1 MPVSLRSHTVATALV
16 LAASA
21 SALPGQVPTVQD
33 GRLPRQGAVWFE
45 LTPSFFSWSD
55 QFALDSDLVADGSRE
70 PLAANFGGPITDRL
84 YPGSAPFLLDIN
96 SDADALGYDP
106 LAPSDLSFGALDYRE
121 ISKQQRRFPFGL
133 QIGILDRLS
142 LEMTVPLV
150 QTTSTS
156 FFGYDTTAASVTAGT
171 NVVPDPATFFGEF
184 DDARSQL
191 TDLITSGTL
200 TPEELAQATAL
211 LANSSSFSSALQRRV
226 MENLFTPV
234 GSSTAGMQ
242 MAAMYDAFM
251 AGYVGFGLAL
261 PQLSIPQNA
270 APSDLDAL
278 FGSAELDAD
287 PPGDVTRGLD
297 VGELELGVRIGILNT
312 FTSITRFD
320 EFPSREPGAPADTEG
335 AEEEG
340 ERPVELGETARR
352 LARRPA
358 SVQFRTTVGVKLR
371 LPLKDAN
378 GPPYL
383 DPSNFLD
390 VPIGNGQKDVEISF
404 FQDVRVSNVFML
416 LASAYYGV
424 QLSDD
429 VDLRVGP
436 PDQPFGLASTLSTV
450 ERDLGNY
457 FAARFAPQLLIS
469 NVMALGAEYNFW
481 HKGSDRYTLLVGGVP
496 TADPLDVETSQT
508 RHMLGVGA
516 YYRTQD
522 LWEDGR
528 TGLPIEVAIIYQTAI
543 AGSGGQTPAY
553 QRFTIYLR
561 LPAKIF

>member
-1 MPVSLRSHTVATALV
+1 MPVSLRSHAVATALV

-21 SALPGQVPTVQD
+21 SALPAQVPTVQD
-33 GRLPRQGAVWFE
+33 GRLPRQGAFWFE

-70 PLAANFGGPITDRL
+70 PLAADFGGPITDRL

-106 LAPSDLSFGALDYRE
+106 LAPNDLSFGDLDYKE

-133 QIGILDRLS
+133 QIGILDRIS

-156 FFGYDTTAASVTAGT
+156 FFGYDTTAASVTAGM
-171 NVVPDPATFFGEF
+171 NIVPDPMTFFGEF
-184 DDARSQL
+184 DDAQNQL

-200 TPEELAQATAL
+200 TPEELAQATTL
-211 LANSSSFSSALQRRV
+211 LANSSAFSSALQRRV

-234 GSSTAGMQ
+234 GSSTAGLQ
-242 MAAMYDAFM
+242 MAATYDAFM

-261 PQLSIPQNA
+261 PQLSIPGNA
-270 APSDLDAL
+270 VPSDLDAL
-278 FGSAELDAD
+278 FGSAELAAD

-297 VGELELGVRIGILNT
+297 VGELELGLRIGILNT
-312 FTSITRFD
+312 FTSITRFN
-320 EFPSREPGAPADTEG
+320 ELASGEPGAPADAEAAEG
-335 AEEEG
+335 E
-340 ERPVELGETARR
+340 ERPVELGETARQ

-371 LPLKDAN
+371 IPLKDAN

-390 VPIGNGQKDVEISF
+390 VPIGNGQKDVELSF
-404 FQDVRVSNVFML
+404 FQDVRVSNVFLL
-416 LASAYYGV
+416 LASAYYGM
-424 QLSDD
+424 QLSDA
-429 VDLRVGP
+429 VDLRVSP
-436 PDQPFGLASTLSTV
+436 PDQPFALASTLSTV

-457 FAARFAPQLLIS
+457 FAARFAPQVLI
-469 NVMALGAEYNFW
+469 NDVMALGAEYNFW
-481 HKGSDRYTLLVGGVP
+481 NKGSDRYTLLVGGVP

-528 TGLPIEVAIIYQTAI
+528 TSLPIEVAIIYQTAI

-553 QRFTIYLR
+553 QRFTVYLR

>member
-1 MPVSLRSHTVATALV
+1 MPVSLRSHTAAAALV

-21 SALPGQVPTVQD
+21 SALPGQVSTVQD
-33 GRLPRQGAVWFE
+33 GRLPRQGAFWFE

-55 QFALDSDLVADGSRE
+55 QFAPDSDPAADGSRE
-70 PLAANFGGPITDRL
+70 PLAASFSGPITDRL
-84 YPGSAPFLLDIN
+84 HPGSAPFLLDIN

-106 LAPSDLSFGALDYRE
+106 LAPSDLSFGDLDYKD
-121 ISKQQRRFPFGL
+121 ISKQVRRFPFGL
-133 QIGILDRLS
+133 EIGILDRLS
-142 LEMTVPLV
+142 LEMTIPLV
-150 QTTSTS
+150 QTTSRS
-156 FFGYDTTAASVTAGT
+156 FFDFDANAASVTAGM
-171 NVVPDPATFFGEF
+171 NIVPDPIMFFGEF
-184 DDARSQL
+184 DGARSQL
-191 TDLITSGTL
+191 TDLIESGAL

-242 MAAMYDAFM
+242 MAATYDAFT
-251 AGYVGFGLAL
+251 AGYSAFGLTL
-261 PQLSIPQNA
+261 PQLSIPGNA

-278 FGSAELDAD
+278 FGGAELDAD
-287 PPGDVTRGLD
+287 PLGNVKRGVD
-297 VGELELGVRIGILNT
+297 VGELEVGVRIGILNT
-312 FTSITRFD
+312 FTSILRFD
-320 EFPSREPGAPADTEG
+320 EFPSREPGAAADAEA
-335 AEEEG
+335 AEEGE

-352 LARRPA
+352 LARRPP

-371 LPLKDAN
+371 IPLKEAN

-390 VPIGNGQKDVEISF
+390 VPIGNGQTDVELAV
-404 FQDVRVSNVFML
+404 FQDVRMSNVFML
-416 LASAYYGV
+416 LASAYYGA

-429 VDLRVGP
+429 VNLRVGP
-436 PDQPFGLASTLSTV
+436 PDQPFALASTLSTV

-469 NVMALGAEYNFW
+469 HVMALGAEYNFW

-496 TADPLDVETSQT
+496 TADPLEVETSQT

-528 TGLPIEVAIIYQTAI
+528 TSLPIEVAIIYQTALT
-543 AGSGGQTPAY
+543 GSGGQTPAY
-553 QRFTIYLR
+553 QRFTVYLR